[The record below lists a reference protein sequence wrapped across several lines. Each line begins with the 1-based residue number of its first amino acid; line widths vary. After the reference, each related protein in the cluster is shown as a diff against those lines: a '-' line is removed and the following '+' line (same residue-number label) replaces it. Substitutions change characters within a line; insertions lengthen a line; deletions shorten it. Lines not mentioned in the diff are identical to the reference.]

1 MQLMFLLVVLLIF
14 LAVIL
19 GMGAITYVTVRGIG
33 RLFSG
38 IKVST
43 SLPRQVAR
51 SMKESRQYGREI
63 MKIAEQYPSGP
74 MRDRLNLTI
83 KPVGEWLAS
92 LDKLEQSLDKL
103 YGQRNLTR
111 ELAQTKFDIQ
121 TLRREMLTAGAK
133 ELIYLRKL
141 LESKKQ
147 HYAVLK
153 ELKTFQ
159 TQAELKIHQIAS
171 DLGTA
176 HAEMLLLVARGDF
189 NENRMHRLDENLQDN
204 LSSMRDMLSAMDE
217 MDYRE
222 VSSF

>member
-19 GMGAITYVTVRGIG
+19 GMGAITYVTVRGIA

-43 SLPRQVAR
+43 SLPRQVSR
-51 SMKESRQYGREI
+51 SIKESRQYGREI
-63 MKIAEQYPSGP
+63 MKIAEHYPPGP

-133 ELIYLRKL
+133 ELLYLRKL

-159 TQAELKIHQIAS
+159 TQA

-204 LSSMRDMLSAMDE
+204 LSSMRDMLSAMDD
-217 MDYRE
+217 MGYRE
-222 VSSF
+222 ASSL